1 MGMRKQ
7 FSNEFKAKVAMEAL
21 KGVKTM
27 SELAS
32 EYGVHPTQIASWRSQ
47 LKEHAAEV
55 FGNPQDKSGKE
66 QKELIDQ
73 LYKNIGRMQVE
84 NDWLKKKLDV

>member
-1 MGMRKQ
+1 MG
-7 FSNEFKAKVAMEAL
+7 FILFGPFILPLVWFN
-21 KGVKTM
+21 
-27 SELAS
+27 
-32 EYGVHPTQIASWRSQ
+32 PTYSPQKKIVD
-47 LKEHAAEV
+47 HAAEV
-55 FGNPQDKSGKE
+55 FGNPHDKSGKE